1 LNIKSKYPF
10 KVTIAQLILLVLPT
24 IAIICVSLF
33 RLNNYY
39 SILENNYISQTTYFS
54 IGIIASV
61 LFHRFN
67 FRFITAFLILLF
79 INSIIYQLLQR
90 ISVGEFDAFFVSV
103 KFYIFSILV
112 LLGWAIGFALI
123 RSKLLVIIWLATL
136 IFAEIIAISKT
147 SDFQFEN
154 LIQSIIPSAI
164 YLVYILFSIEL
175 LNKLIEDSNN
185 LFKKIFKRF
194 ALFAALV
201 VLFLIFTFN
210 LFKPSFQAIEKEWG
224 GGSSSE
230 KKEGKNSGE
239 SMTEKGKGGGIKNKD
254 QTKLAGNLN
263 KDKQL
268 VFVAKL
274 NHFFRN
280 SNIPNP
286 LYFTANYY
294 TKFDTATQT
303 FEMDPSMPFNDLFI
317 PDPSKIALYFKK
329 TDSSIIRKSLGNL
342 NREVVTTEVYKVAMA
357 PESFVAPSNAFY
369 CQPISV
375 PDEFKKNYKSAYV
388 AKMWVSSLNSAYFI
402 YNPAGN
408 KVLENFQEERFSLLR
423 NIQEIKGPDE
433 KFMDYYTYMPSNS
446 EYARISKLAD
456 SVTRDFVAPIDKVIA
471 IRNYFLAKDEFKQPL
486 FKYTDNPGVPGLPS
500 ANKLNY
506 FLFENRKGYCAYF
519 AGATLFMLRSLKIPS
534 RIAVGYLAEDRSS
547 KNPGWYWF
555 YQDQAHAWVQVY
567 FQDYGWIDFDTTIPD
582 VNTQQASQPD
592 GTPPPD
598 IPTTYLVIDG
608 KVTKVDTLKKTLDV
622 ITTKFLYHDTEFVAK
637 REIEVLNDV
646 SLANIHNDTGA
657 VALSAIKIGENVT
670 LVSSA
675 EVFKTIYITSDDDA
689 EKIMAKLKQPLPIDE
704 VKLMKKIEKEENKSK
719 SNSKKKP
726 FDWMKLLNVILIVIV
741 LGLILTLSLPLI
753 IFNYYRVKANKLSKG
768 QAAASLRGL
777 LFYLNQLDAL
787 PNHVNAPEERVYLLD
802 KRFGTDFKYLNLI
815 YQKAYYSTNQLNDN
829 ETMFLKTAFN
839 IQLSR
844 LSKSFTF
851 KQKFLGFLNLKRTIN
866 YYKSVK
872 A

>member
-1 LNIKSKYPF
+1 MEIKSKYSF
-10 KVTIAQLILLVLPT
+10 KIVLAQLILLVLPT
-24 IAIICVSLF
+24 VAIISLSLY

-39 SILENNYISQTTYFS
+39 AILENNFIPQTIYFS
-54 IGIIASV
+54 VGIVTSII
-61 LFHRFN
+61 FHRYN
-67 FRFITAFLILLF
+67 FRFITAFFLLLF
-79 INSIIYQLLQR
+79 VNSLIYQLLQR
-90 ISVGEFDAFFVSV
+90 ISIGEFDAFFVSV
-103 KFYIFSILV
+103 KFYIFSVLV
-112 LLGWAIGFALI
+112 LLGWAIGFALT
-123 RSKLLVIIWLATL
+123 RNKLLVIIWLAVL
-136 IFAEIIAISKT
+136 IFSEIIAISKT
-147 SDFQFEN
+147 SNFQFEN
-154 LIQSIIPSAI
+154 LIQSILPSAV
-164 YLVYILFSIEL
+164 YLVYILFSVEL
-175 LNKLIEDSNN
+175 LNKLKENSNQ
-185 LFKKIFKRF
+185 LFQRIFKRF
-194 ALFAALV
+194 ALFATLV
-201 VLFLIFTFN
+201 MLFLIFTFN

-224 GGSSSE
+224 GASSSD

-239 SMTEKGKGGGIKNKD
+239 SMTEKGQGGGIKNKD
-254 QTKLAGNLN
+254 QTKLAGSLS

-303 FEMDPSMPFNDLFI
+303 FEVDPGMPYNDLFT

-375 PDEFKKNYKSAYV
+375 PNEFKKNYKSAYV
-388 AKMWVSSLNSAYFI
+388 AKMWVSNLNSAYFI

-423 NIQEIKGPDE
+423 NVQEIKGPDK

-446 EYARISKLAD
+446 EYFRISKLAD
-456 SVTRDFVAPIDKVIA
+456 SITKDFIAPIDKIVA

-598 IPTTYLVIDG
+598 VPATYLVIDG
-608 KVTKVDTLKKTLDV
+608 AVTKVDTLKKTLDV
-622 ITTKFLYHDTEFVAK
+622 VTTKFLYHDTEYVAK
-637 REIEVLNDV
+637 NEIEVLNDV

-657 VALSAIKIGENVT
+657 VALSSIKVGENVT

-675 EVFKTIYITSDDDA
+675 EVFKTIYTSNNDNA
-689 EKIMAKLKQPLPIDE
+689 ESIIAKLKQPLPIDE
-704 VKLMKKIEKEENKSK
+704 VKVMKKIEKEESKSK
-719 SNSKKKP
+719 DNTKKKP
-726 FDWMKLLNVILIVIV
+726 FDWMKLLKVILII
-741 LGLILTLSLPLI
+741 LFIGLIFTLLLPLI
-753 IFNYYRVKANKLSKG
+753 IFNYYKIQANRSSKS

-777 LFYLNQLDAL
+777 IYYLNQLDAL
-787 PNHVNAPEERVYLLD
+787 PGNFAAPDDRAYLLD
-802 KRFGTDFKYLNLI
+802 KKFGTNLKYLNLI
-815 YQKAYYSTNQLNDN
+815 YQKSYYSSMKLNEN
-829 ETMFLKTAFN
+829 EIVFIKTAFN
-839 IQLSR
+839 AQLKI

-851 KQKFLGFLNLKRTIN
+851 KQRLLGFLNLNRTIK

-872 A
+872 T

>member
-1 LNIKSKYPF
+1 LNIKSKYSF
-10 KVTIAQLILLVLPT
+10 QITIAQLILLVLPT
-24 IAIICVSLF
+24 IAIICLSLF

-39 SILENNYISQTTYFS
+39 SILENNYLSQTTYFS
-54 IGIIASV
+54 IGIVASV

-90 ISVGEFDAFFVSV
+90 ISIGEFDAFFVSV

-112 LLGWAIGFALI
+112 LFGWAIGFALT
-123 RSKLLVIIWLATL
+123 RSKLLVIIWLAIL

-147 SDFQFEN
+147 SDFEFEN
-154 LIQSIIPSAI
+154 LLQSIIPSAV
-164 YLVYILFSIEL
+164 YLVYILFSVEL
-175 LNKLIEDSNN
+175 LNKLKEDASG
-185 LFKKIFKRF
+185 LFQKISKRF

-224 GGSSSE
+224 GASSSE

-239 SMTEKGKGGGIKNKD
+239 SMTEKGKGGGLKNKD
-254 QTKLAGNLN
+254 QTKLAGSLN

-303 FEMDPSMPFNDLFI
+303 FEMDPSMPYNDLFI

-342 NREVVTTEVYKVAMA
+342 NREVITTEVYKVAMA

-375 PDEFKKNYKSAYV
+375 PEEFKKNYKSAYV

-408 KVLENFQEERFSLLR
+408 RVLENFQEERFSLLR
-423 NIQEIKGPDE
+423 NVQEIKGPDK

-456 SVTRDFVAPIDKVIA
+456 SVTKDFVAPIDKIIA
-471 IRNYFLAKDEFKQPL
+471 IRNYFLAKDEFQQPL

-598 IPTTYLVIDG
+598 VPATYLVIDG
-608 KVTKVDTLKKTLDV
+608 TVTKVDTTKKTLDV
-622 ITTKFLYHDTEFVAK
+622 VTTKFLYHDTEYVAK
-637 REIEVLNDV
+637 KEIQVLNDV

-675 EVFKTIYITSDDDA
+675 EVFKTIYTSREDNA
-689 EKIMAKLKQPLPIDE
+689 ESIIAKLKQPLPIDE
-704 VKLMKKIEKEENKSK
+704 VKVMKKIEKEESKSK
-719 SNSKKKP
+719 DNTKKKP
-726 FDWMKLLNVILIVIV
+726 FDWMKLLNVILFILVI
-741 LGLILTLSLPLI
+741 GFIFTLLLPLL
-753 IFNYYRVKANKLSKG
+753 IFNYYKAKASGHSKAK
-768 QAAASLRGL
+768 AAASLRGL
-777 LFYLNQLDAL
+777 LYYLNQLDAL
-787 PNHVNAPEERVYLLD
+787 PVNVNSPEERAYLLD
-802 KRFGTDFKYLNLI
+802 KKFGTDFKYLNLI
-815 YQKAYYSTNQLNDN
+815 YQKSYYSTNQL
-829 ETMFLKTAFN
+829 EEKEIQFLSTAFKN
-839 IQLSR
+839 QLNR

-851 KQKFLGFLNLKRTIN
+851 KHKLLGFLNIKRTIN

-872 A
+872 T